1 MLLANYLLAQRLVTH
16 ARKRA
21 LLRHQPPPPLE
32 GGMQE
37 VVDVLRGGVRLHF
50 DITSQTRKPCK
61 NPWQGSQGVR
71 RRASSPVHHR
81 VAGESHEAG
90 AVRGRRTRQIGRRS
104 LVHSLYQSDSL
115 LPRRCRAQVAPGH
128 VGRCG

>member
-1 MLLANYLLAQRLVTH
+1 MALNGTKPAFQLGGDGETSALCGPCPIRDSNSLVKEYMLLANYLLAQRLVTH
-16 ARKRA
+16 ARKWA

-71 RRASSPVHHR
+71 
-81 VAGESHEAG
+81 
-90 AVRGRRTRQIGRRS
+90 
-104 LVHSLYQSDSL
+104 
-115 LPRRCRAQVAPGH
+115 
-128 VGRCG
+128 